1 METADYSIL
10 PAFYRHRRIIKLSFN
25 KLSALVVHTEASL
38 AQHCPV
44 PVVLYLEESLMD
56 CPWNKARHHFDH
68 QGFCLIQGS
77 YGL

>member
-25 KLSALVVHTEASL
+25 KLSALAVHTEAFL

-44 PVVLYLEESLMD
+44 TVVLYLENLLWIVLETHLE
-56 CPWNKARHHFDH
+56 
-68 QGFCLIQGS
+68 QGTPSF
-77 YGL
+77 